1 MNRLVV
7 VTGGNKGIGRAAVLA
22 FARRG
27 DDVVAVAR
35 DRAALEE
42 TADAAA
48 SLQGTVRIK
57 VCDVTDEG
65 AVNDAFSAID
75 PVDVLINNAGIAAS
89 APVHRL
95 TLEDWNRHLSVNAT
109 GFLLCARA
117 VLPAMRARDLGR
129 IVLIASVA
137 ALRGMAYT
145 AAYSA
150 SKHAA
155 VGFMRAL
162 AAEVAGSGV
171 TANAVCPT
179 YVDTEMTD
187 RTIARI
193 TETTGRA
200 QEDARAAVAAQ
211 SPLGRLLGPEEVA
224 AAAVYLASPEA
235 ASINGQTLVLDGG
248 AAHV

>member
-1 MNRLVV
+1 MTRRVV

-22 FARRG
+22 FARHG
-27 DDVVAVAR
+27 DDVVALAR
-35 DRAALEE
+35 DKAALEE
-42 TADAAA
+42 TAAAAA
-48 SLQGTVRIK
+48 SLQGTVRHE
-57 VCDVTDEG
+57 VCDITDEG
-65 AVNDAFSAID
+65 AVNDAFAAMD
-75 PVDVLINNAGIAAS
+75 PVDVLVNNAGIATS

-117 VLPAMRARDLGR
+117 VLPAMRARDHGR

-171 TANAVCPT
+171 TTNAVCPT

-193 TETTGRA
+193 TKTTGRA
-200 QEDARAAVAAQ
+200 QEEARAAVAAQ
-211 SPLGRLLGPEEVA
+211 SPLGRLLEPDEVA

>member
-1 MNRLVV
+1 
-7 VTGGNKGIGRAAVLA
+7 
-22 FARRG
+22 
-27 DDVVAVAR
+27 
-35 DRAALEE
+35 LEE
-42 TADAAA
+42 TVAAA
-48 SLQGTVRIK
+48 APLPGTVRTRI
-57 VCDVTDEG
+57 CDVTDES
-65 AVNDAFSAID
+65 AVQEAFTAIE
-75 PVDVLINNAGIAAS
+75 PVDVLINNAGIATS

-95 TLEDWNRHLSVNAT
+95 TIEDWDRHFLVNAT
-109 GFLLCARA
+109 GFFLCARA
-117 VLPAMRARDLGR
+117 VLPTMRRRDRGR
-129 IVLIASVA
+129 IVLVASVA

-155 VGFMRAL
+155 LGFMRTL
-162 AAEVAGSGV
+162 AAEVVGSGV

-200 QEDARAAVAAQ
+200 EKDARAAVAAQ
-211 SPLGRLLGPEEVA
+211 SPLGRLLEPAEVA

-248 AAHV
+248 ADHI

>member
-1 MNRLVV
+1 MTRLVV
-7 VTGGNKGIGRAAVLA
+7 VTGGNKGIGRAAALA

-35 DRAALEE
+35 DEAALEE
-42 TADAAA
+42 TAAAA
-48 SLQGTVRIK
+48 AALPGSVHIK

-65 AVNDAFSAID
+65 AVTDAFATID
-75 PVDVLINNAGIAAS
+75 PVDVLVNNAGISTS

-95 TLEDWNRHLSVNAT
+95 TLEDWNHHLSVNAT

-117 VLPAMRARDLGR
+117 VLPAMRGRNRGR

-155 VGFMRAL
+155 LGLMRAL

-171 TANAVCPT
+171 TANAICPT
-179 YVDTEMTD
+179 YVDSEMTD
-187 RTIARI
+187 RTVARI
-193 TETTGRA
+193 AQTTGRA
-200 QEDARAAVAAQ
+200 PEEARAVLAAQ
-211 SPLGRLLGPEEVA
+211 SPLGRLLEPDEVA
-224 AAAVYLASPEA
+224 AAAVYLASPEYG
-235 ASINGQTLVLDGG
+235 SIYGETLVMDGG
-248 AAHV
+248 AAHA

>member
-42 TADAAA
+42 TAAAAA
-48 SLQGTVRIK
+48 SLQGAVRIK

-65 AVNDAFSAID
+65 AVNEAFSAID

-211 SPLGRLLGPEEVA
+211 SPLGRLLEPEEVA